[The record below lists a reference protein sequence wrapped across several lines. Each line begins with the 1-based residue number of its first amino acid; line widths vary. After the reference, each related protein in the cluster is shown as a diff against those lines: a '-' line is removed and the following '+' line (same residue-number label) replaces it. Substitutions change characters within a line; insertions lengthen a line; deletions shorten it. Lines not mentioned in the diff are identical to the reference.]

1 MGHPAF
7 AAGTGSGYESRRV
20 MTASNFL
27 FTGNKG
33 WLPHGPDFLRRFVPL
48 IHSMR
53 LSLMKGAHADLSC
66 TAWQEIG
73 VKPHFGLSGIPQHST
88 PAFSLTCTSDRWIVY
103 LQRTHYAP
111 TQKIEQLGVCR
122 PHLQSRYLSW
132 DKSSLLQIA
141 YLSAAMSH
149 MHRRERVFLQPQ
161 R

>member
-27 FTGNKG
+27 FTGRVGAPWPRFPAEVCAVDTLHAPFLNERRTR
-33 WLPHGPDFLRRFVPL
+33 GPLL
-48 IHSMR
+48 HSV
-53 LSLMKGAHADLSC
+53 
-66 TAWQEIG
+66 QEIG

-111 TQKIEQLGVCR
+111 TQKIEQLGACR